1 MSDFALRHG
10 DHAHDRR
17 HGRVA
22 SSCQVRTRRRT
33 SGSYEFWLYFA
44 ISFPIFLTI
53 AVLARLLPRSWRPGL
68 TELRGKGSIFGEAKA
83 AANRVL
89 PFVFMT

>member
-1 MSDFALRHG
+1 MSDFALRHSTNVEAG
-10 DHAHDRR
+10 LPG
-17 HGRVA
+17 HGSR
-22 SSCQVRTRRRT
+22 SGQVRNRRRNA
-33 SGSYEFWLYFA
+33 GSYEFWLYFA
-44 ISFPIFLTI
+44 VSFPIFLTI

-68 TELRGKGSIFGEAKA
+68 TELRGKGSVFGEAKA